1 MSAEVHL
8 ADDERQRLVDQY
20 AQIAALAGGLAH
32 EIRNPLST
40 ISLNLELL
48 VEDIAQGDSPRDRR
62 MLRKLQTVQRE
73 CGHLETILE
82 DFLRFIRVGEI
93 DLERTDLNEQVRQF
107 VDFYQTE
114 ASAADVEISPHLGT
128 DLPPVM
134 LDQTLFR
141 QALFNLSRNALQA
154 MPKGGLLELQTCVR
168 DGWLELSLIDNGSGM
183 NEETVKNIFKKVF
196 FSTKPGGTGLGL
208 PTVRR
213 IVESHGGRI
222 SVDSAPGRGTR
233 FTIAIPPAP
242 DSPVP

>member
-1 MSAEVHL
+1 MSAEVLL
-8 ADDERQRLVDQY
+8 ADDERQRLVSQY

-48 VEDIAQGDSPRDRR
+48 VEEIAQGDAPRDRR

-82 DFLRFIRVGEI
+82 DFLKFVRVGEI
-93 DLERTDLNEQVRQF
+93 ALERSDLNDQVQQF

-114 ASAADVEISPHLGT
+114 AKAAAAEISPHLGA
-128 DLPPVM
+128 DLPAVM

-154 MPKGGLLELQTCVR
+154 MPRGGLIELQTCLRNGLV
-168 DGWLELSLIDNGSGM
+168 ELALIDNGTGM
-183 NEETVKNIFKKVF
+183 NEETVKNIFKQVF

-213 IVESHGGRI
+213 IVEAHGGRI

-233 FTIAIPPAP
+233 FTILFPPAP
-242 DSPVP
+242 DSAVP